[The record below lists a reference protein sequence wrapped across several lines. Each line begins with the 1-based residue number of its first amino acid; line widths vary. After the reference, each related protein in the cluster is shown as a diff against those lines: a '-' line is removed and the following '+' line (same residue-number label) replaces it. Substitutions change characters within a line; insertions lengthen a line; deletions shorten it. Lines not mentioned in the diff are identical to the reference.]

1 MSIANTL
8 KLSTIALAMA
18 LSMTAC
24 GEEKKENTQV
34 QPLADTQQQAESIKH
49 VEHDKQSKNDKQA
62 EHKKQIENDK
72 QIKPQVEVVKKSDK
86 KEDKQNDK
94 TAKAQKSSCENNV
107 IVNAY
112 KHKQSDTQVKGCAVV
127 IKVLPDDTKGHK
139 HQKMIV
145 KLTDVSPKRTVLI
158 AHNID
163 LAPRVKDLTEGD
175 EIRFYGEYE
184 YNDRGGVVH
193 WTHRDPAGRHQDGW
207 IEKQGKRYQ

>member
-34 QPLADTQQQAESIKH
+34 QPLADTQQQAESVNH
-49 VEHDKQSKNDKQA
+49 PEHDKQSKDDKQA
-62 EHKKQIENDK
+62 EQT
-72 QIKPQVEVVKKSDK
+72 KPQVKVVKKSDK
-86 KEDKQNDK
+86 KEDKQHDK
-94 TAKAQKSSCENNV
+94 KTTTKKPSCENNV

-112 KHKQSDTQVKGCAVV
+112 KNKQSDTQVRGCAMV

-175 EIRFYGEYE
+175 KIHFYGEYE

-193 WTHRDPAGRHQDGW
+193 WTHHDPAGRHQDGW

>member
-24 GEEKKENTQV
+24 GEEKKESTQV
-34 QPLADTQQQAESIKH
+34 QPLADTQQQADSIKH
-49 VEHDKQSKNDKQA
+49 VEHDKQSKDDKQA
-62 EHKKQIENDK
+62 DHKKQIEHDK
-72 QIKPQVEVVKKSDK
+72 QIKPQVEVVKKS
-86 KEDKQNDK
+86 
-94 TAKAQKSSCENNV
+94 
-107 IVNAY
+107 
-112 KHKQSDTQVKGCAVV
+112 QSDTQVRGCAVV

-145 KLTDVSPKRTVLI
+145 KLTNVSPKRTVLI

-175 EIRFYGEYE
+175 KIRFYGEYE

-193 WTHRDPAGRHQDGW
+193 WTHHDPAGRHQNGW
-207 IEKQGKRYQ
+207 IERQGKRYQ